1 PGRVPEAAARACRGG
16 RLGGDAPDVALRA
29 REVQRARDRRV
40 DARGRG
46 GSAAGPARERQLT
59 MRRLLATAAV
69 ATVAFGVALAAGPH
83 DRELAFVAYVDFLCA
98 LLLVGL
104 ARSICRPLPPQP
116 RRGGIHAPPAAAAQI
131 AQSDW
136 LERQLRL
143 AQASG
148 DELHRYFRPIVVQI
162 AAAQLVRK
170 HGVVLERDPAR
181 ARAFVGE
188 RLWELI
194 RPERPLAPQRGR
206 GLRPREL
213 RRLVAELEELK

>member
-1 PGRVPEAAARACRGG
+1 
-16 RLGGDAPDVALRA
+16 
-29 REVQRARDRRV
+29 
-40 DARGRG
+40 
-46 GSAAGPARERQLT
+46 

-83 DRELAFVAYVDFLCA
+83 DRELAFVAYIDFLCA

-104 ARSICRPLPPQP
+104 ARALCRELPPQP
-116 RRGGIHAPPAAAAQI
+116 RRRGAHAPPAAAVQI
-131 AQSDW
+131 EQSDW
-136 LERQLRL
+136 LERQLHL
-143 AQASG
+143 AQASA

-181 ARAFVGE
+181 ARALVGE

-194 RPERPLAPQRGR
+194 RPDRPPALERRR
-206 GLRPREL
+206 GLRPEEL
-213 RRLVAELEELK
+213 RGLVAELEELR